1 MKLDSRVF
9 YHLFGYG
16 IYVSAPASRGKSDDC
31 KECIVWWFNP
41 GETLFERDS

>member
-16 IYVSAPASRGKSDDC
+16 IYVSAPAFERQVGPLRGVHSMVVQSRGNA
-31 KECIVWWFNP
+31 F
-41 GETLFERDS
+41 RA